1 MKEIKTDLEKVM
13 FENKPIY
20 TVPTEYDH
28 SGIRIE
34 SVYVDSNELPK
45 SMWNNAKNS
54 ARTVNIFCKLNGKV
68 HISAKLV
75 DLDD

>member
-13 FENKPIY
+13 FENKAIY

-45 SMWNNAKNS
+45 SM
-54 ARTVNIFCKLNGKV
+54 
-68 HISAKLV
+68 
-75 DLDD
+75 